1 MGAIWSGLAAGTSA
15 RQWREG
21 VSKIRRNALVPKD
34 YCEFFRLK
42 KVDNVVCVAGAGAG
56 ASGFLGDSSTT
67 AAVAAARLAMPRRRG
82 VGLAAVGGGSSD
94 VSDSRWPSKIAVSQ
108 GRLFSVRT
116 AQILA

>member
-1 MGAIWSGLAAGTSA
+1 MGAIWSGLAAGTSV
-15 RQWREG
+15 RQCREG

-56 ASGFLGDSSTT
+56 ASGFFGASSTT
-67 AAVAAARLAMPRRRG
+67 AATAARLAMPRRRG